1 MLTFLELY
9 QTLLGFI
16 LFKLYTDAGLV
27 YPPPLNAKKDESA
40 AGIGAFSLQDI
51 TQPAAQPSRA
61 KAVELDG
68 RKISTRDVR
77 QTIKN
82 IEASHSRHDP
92 DVEMSNP
99 EMATTE
105 VEEEF
110 IPRASL
116 SNPGVSVSTELPTLQ
131 SISSLPQSLST
142 LLFSPYTFFLSREVS
157 RPIFEF
163 MVRSFGGKI
172 GWSASS
178 GSGSP
183 FEETD
188 GTITHVIIDRPL
200 VVREESPSQR
210 ELRLRRKYVQ
220 PQWIVDCINSGKILL
235 EGPYG
240 QGKTLPPHLS
250 PFGEYEGAY
259 DPAAGPLRP
268 SGVEQESEL
277 EVDEVSEEDE
287 EDQGDLVQAAA
298 EVATGDSV
306 DLRAAELAAE
316 AAGVDYGTFEAKVK
330 KLNRKQ
336 MKKPV
341 TDGVEDGEKDMNKMM
356 MSNKQRKL
364 YEKMKYSQKKK
375 EIEVSKSGI
384 SLDAVLMSSI
394 AGDTGYKEEGFA
406 ETEKARRSVIIHSQ
420 QYYITCHRS
429 HLLVVMI
436 MEIQLWIELCLLTTS
451 LRLPLAAPLFLAFII
466 LSSTL
471 PTRRQRRW

>member
-27 YPPPLNAKKDESA
+27 YPPPLDAKKDESA

-68 RKISTRDVR
+68 RKISTKDVR
-77 QTIKN
+77 QTIKK
-82 IEASHSRHDP
+82 IEASHSTHNS

-110 IPRASL
+110 IPQASL
-116 SNPGVSVSTELPTLQ
+116 SNPGVSVPTELPTLQ

-142 LLFSPYTFFLSREVS
+142 SLFSPYTFFLSREVS

-178 GSGSP
+178 GSGSL

-188 GTITHVIIDRPL
+188 ETITHVIIDRPS
-200 VVREESPSQR
+200 VGREESPSQR
-210 ELRLRRKYVQ
+210 ELRLRRKYIQ

-250 PFGEYEGAY
+250 PFGEYEGSY
-259 DPAAGPLRP
+259 DPAAGPLGS
-268 SGVEQESEL
+268 SGVEQESEV
-277 EVDEVSEEDE
+277 EADEVSEDE
-287 EDQGDLVQAAA
+287 EDQGDLVQAAVEA
-298 EVATGDSV
+298 ATGDSV
-306 DLRAAELAAE
+306 ELRAAELAAE

-336 MKKPV
+336 MKKPI
-341 TDGVEDGEKDMNKMM
+341 TDGAEDGEKDMNKMM
-356 MSNKQRKL
+356 MSNKQKKL

-375 EIEVSKSGI
+375 EIEVSKSGT
-384 SLDAVLMSSI
+384 SFNAVLMSPI
-394 AGDTGYKEEGFA
+394 AGDTGY
-406 ETEKARRSVIIHSQ
+406 
-420 QYYITCHRS
+420 
-429 HLLVVMI
+429 
-436 MEIQLWIELCLLTTS
+436 
-451 LRLPLAAPLFLAFII
+451 
-466 LSSTL
+466 
-471 PTRRQRRW
+471 